1 MPFLSRPD
9 AELHYHVDDFTDPWL
24 QSQSL
29 LFHHGHARNLHFWR
43 GWVPRLAGD
52 YRLVRFDA
60 RGFGRSSVPESD
72 FEWTPDVFIEDAL
85 ALLDELE
92 IERAVWV
99 SELLGNIVGLSFALA
114 HPERLRALV
123 LCHPIC
129 SVSDVH
135 DVPHATPVD
144 IDALRQQIDSIGMR
158 EWAKTTLW
166 QRLDAEA
173 ATDELG
179 AWVVDQIAATSPTTV
194 LSLRPQV
201 AGWTQ
206 AVTDRLSEI
215 EVPTLLLL
223 ADRSRA
229 STSLQAE
236 YMVSEMQNAQIE
248 TLPGA
253 GDGIYL
259 LHPDW
264 CADQTG
270 NFLKNLD

>member
-1 MPFLSRPD
+1 MPFLARPD
-9 AELHYHVDDFTDPWL
+9 AELHYHVDDFTDPW
-24 QSQSL
+24 SPAPSL

-43 GWVPRLAGD
+43 RWVPPLAGD
-52 YRLVRFDA
+52 YRVVRFDA
-60 RGFGRSSVPESD
+60 RGFGRSSVPPAD
-72 FEWTPDVFIEDAL
+72 FEWSPEVFIEDAR

-114 HPERLRALV
+114 YPERLRALV

-135 DVPHATPVD
+135 DVPHAAPVD
-144 IDALRQQIDSIGMR
+144 IEALRAQIDTLGMR
-158 EWAKTTLW
+158 GWAQQTLW

-173 ATDELG
+173 ASPELG
-179 AWVVDQIAATSPTTV
+179 EWVVDQIAATSPTTV
-194 LSLRPQV
+194 ISLRPNV

-206 AVTDRLSEI
+206 AVTDRLAEI

-229 STSLQAE
+229 STAFQAE
-236 YMVSEMQNAQIE
+236 HMASEMPNARIR

-259 LHPDW
+259 LNADW
-264 CADQTG
+264 CAAQTRE
-270 NFLKNLD
+270 FLAEID

>member
-1 MPFLSRPD
+1 MPFLTRPD
-9 AELHYHVDDFTDPWL
+9 AELHYHVDDFTEPW
-24 QSQSL
+24 STPQSL
-29 LFHHGHARNLHFWR
+29 LFHHGHARNLHFWHR
-43 GWVPRLAGD
+43 WVPRLAGD
-52 YRLVRFDA
+52 YRVVRFDA
-60 RGFGRSSVPESD
+60 RGFGRSSVPAAD
-72 FEWTPDVFIEDAL
+72 FEWTPDVFIEDAK

-114 HPERLRALV
+114 YPERLRALV

-135 DVPHATPVD
+135 DVPHAAPVD
-144 IDALRQQIDSIGMR
+144 IDALRQEIDSIGMR
-158 EWAKTTLW
+158 EWARSTLW

-173 ATDELG
+173 ASEELG
-179 AWVVDQIAATSPTTV
+179 AWVVAQVAATSPTTV
-194 LSLRPQV
+194 LSLRPRV

-206 AVTDRLSEI
+206 IVTERLSEI

-229 STSLQAE
+229 STRLQADH
-236 YMVSEMQNAQIE
+236 MASEMPNARVE
-248 TLPGA
+248 TLRGA

-264 CADQTG
+264 CAAQTRE
-270 NFLKNLD
+270 FLAQLG